1 MSGPRPPDPGG
12 SREPLPPDPGPGDS
26 ELARLI
32 QRVKDAR
39 DAMRRDPRRKAPRSS
54 VRKDPI

>member
-1 MSGPRPPDPGG
+1 MPGPRPPDPGG
-12 SREPLPPDPGPGDS
+12 PQVPPPPDPGPGDP

-32 QRVKDAR
+32 QRVKDAK
-39 DAMRRDPRRKAPRSS
+39 DMMRRDPRRKAPRSS